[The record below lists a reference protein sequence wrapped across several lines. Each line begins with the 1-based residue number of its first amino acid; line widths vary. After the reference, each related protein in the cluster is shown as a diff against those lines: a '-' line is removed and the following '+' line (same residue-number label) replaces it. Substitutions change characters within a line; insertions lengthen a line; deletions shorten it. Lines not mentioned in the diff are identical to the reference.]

1 VLPLLQFPT
10 AKSLQGFVDLPA
22 LILFLSSTSE
32 YLKPREGLR
41 LRLLLLLGMAISKE
55 KRIINKPIAC
65 GDIHTQTCH
74 IGVEDI
80 AGKVLK
86 YKISEG
92 S

>member
-41 LRLLLLLGMAISKE
+41 LLLLLDMAISKE

-65 GDIHTQTCH
+65 GNIQTQTCH

>member
-1 VLPLLQFPT
+1 
-10 AKSLQGFVDLPA
+10 
-22 LILFLSSTSE
+22 
-32 YLKPREGLR
+32 
-41 LRLLLLLGMAISKE
+41 MAISKE

-65 GDIHTQTCH
+65 GNIQTQTCH